1 MPDIGSKTDSWN
13 SYDKSQRHEYEWLIV
28 EIELF
33 EYGFYS
39 SQFLS
44 KQVVP
49 IACRM
54 NVFIRRETE
63 LVFDSNPVIDE
74 NCLLMIILGISSHL
88 NVQSVYVINESIT

>member
-1 MPDIGSKTDSWN
+1 M
-13 SYDKSQRHEYEWLIV
+13 
-28 EIELF
+28 
-33 EYGFYS
+33 GFYS

-44 KQVVP
+44 KQVVH

-88 NVQSVYVINESIT
+88 NVHSVYVINESIT